1 MDRIRSA
8 TDLTLLNYSGT
19 WLNEAWLN
27 EAGTFTP
34 VVSRYTQ
41 EELKSGLPFHADP
54 EPVRFARNRAAITRL
69 KGRAE
74 VYALNWLAR
83 YNRMLKKGKQ

>member
-1 MDRIRSA
+1 MNTRVRTETELS
-8 TDLTLLNYSGT
+8 LLQFSGT
-19 WLNEAWLN
+19 WLNEGNTW
-27 EAGTFTP
+27 TP

-41 EELKSGLPFHADP
+41 AELKSGIPFHADP
-54 EPVRFARNRAAITRL
+54 EPVRFAKNRAAITRL

-83 YNRMLKKGKQ
+83 YNRMIQCKPSPNS